1 MKKQVR
7 KSIFETNSSSTHSIV
22 VGNNG
27 EDIYSG
33 LPERLEF
40 HGDEFGWEHRLHTDT
55 QTKADYLFTSL
66 LYMDEEGTPYEY
78 MERIKE
84 ILAKWNI
91 EATFDEIEEKRYDS
105 GYVCYEVKDKFC
117 YVDHGD
123 GNKDLV
129 KELCED
135 EAKLMNYLFSNGSY
149 VETSNDNDYCEKL
162 GTEPKY
168 LMLDYYKGN

>member
-1 MKKQVR
+1 MKQKVR

-22 VGNNG
+22 IGNNG
-27 EDIYSG
+27 EDIYAG
-33 LPERLEF
+33 LPKQLEF

-66 LYMDEEGTPYEY
+66 LYMGKEHTPYEY

-129 KELCED
+129 KALCED
-135 EAKLMNYLFSNGSY
+135 EALLMNYLFSDGSY
-149 VETSNDNDYCEKL
+149 VETSNDNGDYDTL
-162 GTEPKY
+162 GSEPKNV
-168 LMLDYYKGN
+168 MLDYYKGN

>member
-27 EDIYSG
+27 EDIYNG
-33 LPERLEF
+33 LPKELDFR
-40 HGDEFGWEHRLHTDT
+40 GGEFGWDHELYTDT
-55 QTKADYLFTSL
+55 QSKADYLFTSL
-66 LYMDEEGTPYEY
+66 LYTETPLEY
-78 MERIKE
+78 VERIKT

-91 EATFDEIEEKRYDS
+91 EATFEEIVEKRYDS

-123 GNKDLV
+123 GNEDLV

-149 VETSNDNDYCEKL
+149 VETSNDNDDYDIL
-162 GTEPKY
+162 GEEPKNV
-168 LMLDYYKGN
+168 LLEYYKGN